1 MFSPPPQ
8 PLLSSPP
15 PPSPAAHHH
24 GHDYHSLP
32 KFEMELTFAAIV
44 LLAIFLCRRQC
55 SNTNETQPRTQQHD
69 IELGLPE
76 NTPQPDHHVPSDQND
91 RDRCAICLEDFE
103 DGDVCR
109 KLYTCKHTFHKH
121 CVDKWLTIN
130 THCPLCRGSAKAA
143 ASTNQS

>member
-15 PPSPAAHHH
+15 PPSPTAHDH
-24 GHDYHSLP
+24 GHDHSLP

-44 LLAIFLCRRQC
+44 LLAILLCCKQC

-69 IELGLPE
+69 IELGLSE
-76 NTPQPDHHVPSDQND
+76 NTPQADHHVRSHHVP
-91 RDRCAICLEDFE
+91 DRCAICLEDFE

-143 ASTNQS
+143 ASTNQN

>member
-1 MFSPPPQ
+1 MFSPRPQ
-8 PLLSSPP
+8 PLLSSPA
-15 PPSPAAHHH
+15 S
-24 GHDYHSLP
+24 HDHSLP

-44 LLAIFLCRRQC
+44 LLAIFLCRKQC
-55 SNTNETQPRTQQHD
+55 SKTNETQPRTQQHD
-69 IELGLPE
+69 SELGLPE
-76 NTPQPDHHVPSDQND
+76 NTPQADHHVPSDHHD

-130 THCPLCRGSAKAA
+130 THCPLCRCSAKAA
-143 ASTNQS
+143 ASTNQN

>member
-1 MFSPPPQ
+1 MFSPPPH

-15 PPSPAAHHH
+15 PPSPAAHDH
-24 GHDYHSLP
+24 GHDHSLP
-32 KFEMELTFAAIV
+32 KFEMELTFAALV
-44 LLAIFLCRRQC
+44 LLAIFLCRKQC

-76 NTPQPDHHVPSDQND
+76 NTAQADHHVPSHHVPDL
-91 RDRCAICLEDFE
+91 CAICLEDFE

-109 KLYTCKHTFHKH
+109 KLYACKHTFHKQ

-143 ASTNQS
+143 ASANQN